1 LISNSGKKI
10 KLLAATVLTAGGFA
24 GMAHAQAQAQA
35 QTETPAPQSKFQVYG
50 YFDLGLVKETGSATR
65 LDRGQNN
72 WLGFKGSEALDSDL
86 SAVFNLQM
94 RFNPDTGTQEKS
106 TRVFQGETTIGLVS
120 KSLGSLRLGRSLTPL
135 WGQKWVFD
143 PWYDSG
149 LMGSMASYNGDFNSD
164 GLPTADF
171 NNYSRASNAV
181 YYSSPNIGG
190 FELHVEAEIERAVGD
205 DAAATMARARSKGAS
220 LNYANGPFK
229 AMLAHEENHLA
240 DKISYV
246 ASSYQL
252 GALNLMGSYS
262 HTDLAGSAQKLRS
275 MLVAATYAV
284 GADTVRV
291 GYGRIQESGNHKVS
305 LGYNHPLSKR
315 TNLYADVYRER
326 LVASRN
332 GVALGLNH
340 SF

>member
-1 LISNSGKKI
+1 MISNASKKI
-10 KLLAATVLTAGGFA
+10 SSLLATVLAVGAFA
-24 GMAHAQAQAQA
+24 GSAQA
-35 QTETPAPQSKFQVYG
+35 QTTAATPSSKLQIYG
-50 YFDLGLVKETGSATR
+50 YFDLGLVKETGSAVR

-72 WLGFKGSEALDSDL
+72 WLGFKGTETLDADL

-120 KSLGSLRLGRSLTPL
+120 KSLGSVRLGRALTPL

-181 YYSSPNIGG
+181 YYSSPNIAG

-205 DAAATMARARSKGAS
+205 DAAATVAKARSKGLS

-252 GALNLMGSYS
+252 GSLNLMGSYS
-262 HTDLAGSAQKLRS
+262 HTDLSGSAHKLRS

-291 GYGRIQESGNHKVS
+291 GYGRIQESGNHKLS

-326 LVASRN
+326 IVTDRN
-332 GVALGLNH
+332 GVALGINH